1 MRSSSNHSIGT
12 AFGMVPHGGA
22 DLALADGEEASIIF
36 ADMKAWEALRV
47 ISPDVCRPFSK
58 DRRGMIL
65 GEGAGVVLLEDMD
78 LTKARGATIYA
89 ELAGFG
95 ITSDAMFL
103 AQPRIQ
109 FWCFRQRR
117 CMAMRPA
124 PTVRLN

>member
-1 MRSSSNHSIGT
+1 
-12 AFGMVPHGGA
+12 MVRRGGV
-22 DLALADGEEASIIF
+22 DLALADGAEASIIF
-36 ADMKAWEALRV
+36 ADMKAWEALRD

-65 GEGAGVVLLEDMD
+65 GEGAGVVILEDMD
-78 LTKARGATIYA
+78 RAKARGATIYA

-95 ITSDAMFL
+95 ITPDAMFL

-109 FWCFRQRR
+109 SWCLRQRR

-124 PTVRLN
+124 PTVCLN